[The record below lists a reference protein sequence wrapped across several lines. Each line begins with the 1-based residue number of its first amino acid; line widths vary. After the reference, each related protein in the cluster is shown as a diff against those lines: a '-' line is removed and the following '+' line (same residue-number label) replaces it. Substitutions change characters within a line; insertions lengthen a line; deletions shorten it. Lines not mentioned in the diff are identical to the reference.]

1 MKRIILAASSA
12 GRIFLLTAVL
22 MSGVSASASDLHH
35 DFDQILAANVADG
48 VVNYPGIAT
57 DPRFPGYLRKL
68 AAALPADTPQNE
80 QLAFY
85 INAYNALAIKGILDG
100 HSPSSLLGRYK
111 YFKSIQYTVAGQNM
125 NLYDLERE
133 VIIPFREPRIHFAIV
148 CASESCPPLRAE
160 AYSADRL
167 DAQLDEQARTFLS
180 DSSKNRIEPDK
191 KTLRLSKIFDWFPED
206 FSDHSGSVQKYVA
219 QYVDDKNIAAALR
232 ADEYKIKFLKYDWNL
247 NGIAVK

>member
-1 MKRIILAASSA
+1 MRMISTARAAAS
-12 GRIFLLTAVL
+12 ILVLTAIL
-22 MSGVSASASDLHH
+22 IAGATASATDLHH
-35 DFDQILAANVADG
+35 DFDKILAANVSDG
-48 VVNYPGIAT
+48 VVNYPGIGA
-57 DPRFPGYLRKL
+57 DPRFPAYVSKL
-68 AAALPADTPQNE
+68 AEALPADLSQNE

-100 HSPSSLLGRYK
+100 HSPASLLGRYK
-111 YFKSIQYTVAGQNM
+111 YFKSVEYTVGGQTM

-133 VIIPFREPRIHFAIV
+133 VIIPFAEPRIHFAIV
-148 CASESCPPLRAE
+148 CASVSCPPLRAE

-167 DAQLDEQARTFLS
+167 NAQLDEQARTFLS

-191 KTLRLSKIFDWFPED
+191 KTLRLSKIFDWFPKD

-219 QYVDDKNIAAALR
+219 QYIDDKNIAAALR
-232 ADEYKIKFLKYDWNL
+232 ADTYKIKYLKYNWNL